1 MLIHR
6 LQRFPNIKS
15 ALAQYLLETHSFQG
29 PDIPFVLPTEGQAI
43 VMYSYVLSH
52 SFT

>member
-1 MLIHR
+1 MLLHR

-15 ALAQYLLETHSFQG
+15 ALAQRLLEMHLFQG
-29 PDIPFVLPTEGQAI
+29 PDICLVLPARGTSD
-43 VMYSYVLSH
+43 SYVLSH